1 MIYVLHN
8 VDGTVEELSESEAA
22 IRFNVSIE
30 ELRRISDGASFLTF
44 ETLSVYNEESSRLL
58 QMEFP

>member
-44 ETLSVYNEESSRLL
+44 ETLSAYNEEASRLL